1 MLEFDHIWLF
11 ALLPIPLLIR
21 WLLPAYREQKEA
33 VQAPFFE
40 QIVVLTGQT
49 PSKGAVVLRRNWF
62 QLLFMPFCW
71 ILLIAALAR
80 PQWVE
85 DPIVKIE
92 SSRDLMIAVDLSGSM
107 ETRDFTDAEG
117 NKIERLEAVKLVLDD
132 FIARR
137 KGDRV
142 GLILF
147 GTSAYP
153 QVPFTLDHEIW
164 RTLLHESRTKMA
176 GPQTM
181 IGDAI
186 GLAIKLFKESES
198 ENRVLILL
206 TDGNDTGSKVP
217 PVRAAEIAA
226 ENGITVHTIGIGDP
240 ESAGED
246 ALDTDTMKKI
256 AGKAG
261 GSFFRAMDREE
272 LAKIYDEINKLEPV
286 DFETVSF
293 RPKLQLYHWP
303 LGGVLILIVG
313 YHMIMAAMTLGRK
326 KWNVGEMEN

>member
-1 MLEFDHIWLF
+1 
-11 ALLPIPLLIR
+11 
-21 WLLPAYREQKEA
+21 
-33 VQAPFFE
+33 
-40 QIVVLTGQT
+40 
-49 PSKGAVVLRRNWF
+49 
-62 QLLFMPFCW
+62 
-71 ILLIAALAR
+71 
-80 PQWVE
+80 
-85 DPIVKIE
+85 VKIE

-107 ETRDFTDAEG
+107 ETRDFTDAGG
-117 NKIERLEAVKLVLDD
+117 NKIDRLEAVKLVLDD

-186 GLAIKLFKESES
+186 GLALKLFEESES

-217 PVRAAEIAA
+217 PVRAAGIAA
-226 ENGITVHTIGIGDP
+226 ENGITIHTIGIGDP
-240 ESAGED
+240 ESAGEE
-246 ALDTDTMKKI
+246 ALDTDSMKKI
-256 AGKAG
+256 ASETG

-272 LAKIYDEINKLEPV
+272 LSKIYEQINKLEPV
-286 DFETVSF
+286 EFESISY
-293 RPKLQLYHWP
+293 RPKFQLYHWP
-303 LGGVLILIVG
+303 LGTVLLLLVG
-313 YHMIMAAMTLGRK
+313 YHLLMGCIQILKGRK
-326 KWNVGEMEN
+326 VEHA

>member
-1 MLEFDHIWLF
+1 MLEFDYIWFF
-11 ALLPIPLLIR
+11 AFLPLPILIR

-40 QIVVLTGQT
+40 QIVELTGQT

-62 QLLFMPFCW
+62 QLLLMPFCW

-80 PQWVE
+80 PHWVE

-117 NKIERLEAVKLVLDD
+117 NKIDRLEAVKLVLDD

-240 ESAGED
+240 ESAGEQ

-256 AGKAG
+256 AGEAG
-261 GSFFRAMDREE
+261 GNFFQAMDREE
-272 LAKIYDEINKLEPV
+272 LVKIYEQIDKLEPV
-286 DFETVSF
+286 EFESVSF

-303 LGGVLILIVG
+303 LGGVLILLVG
-313 YHMIMAAMTLGRK
+313 YHMIMAAMILSRK

>member
-1 MLEFDHIWLF
+1 MLEFDYIWVF
-11 ALLPIPLLIR
+11 AFLPLPILIR
-21 WLLPAYREQKEA
+21 WLFPAYREQKEA

-40 QIVVLTGQT
+40 PIVELTGHT
-49 PSKGAVVLRRNWF
+49 PSIGAVVLRRNWF
-62 QLLFMPFCW
+62 QLLLMPVCW
-71 ILLIAALAR
+71 ILLIASLAR

-117 NKIERLEAVKLVLDD
+117 NKIDRLEAVKLVLDD

-164 RTLLHESRTKMA
+164 LTLLQESQTKMA

-186 GLAIKLFKESES
+186 GLAIKLFKEGES

-217 PVRAAEIAA
+217 PVRAAGIAA

-240 ESAGED
+240 ESAGEE
-246 ALDTDTMKKI
+246 ALDIDTMEKV
-256 AGKAG
+256 ALETG
-261 GSFFRAMDREE
+261 GTFFRAMDREE
-272 LAKIYDEINKLEPV
+272 LRKIYEQINRLEPV
-286 DFETVSF
+286 KFESISY
-293 RPKLQLYHWP
+293 RPKFQLYHWP
-303 LGGVLILIVG
+303 LGGMLILLVS
-313 YHMIMAAMTLGRK
+313 YHLFMGVMQMMRRGR
-326 KWNVGEMEN
+326 VEHA

>member
-1 MLEFDHIWLF
+1 MLEFDYIWFF
-11 ALLPIPLLIR
+11 AFLPLPILIR

-40 QIVVLTGQT
+40 QIVELTGQT

-62 QLLFMPFCW
+62 QLLLMPFCW

-80 PQWVE
+80 PHWVE

-117 NKIERLEAVKLVLDD
+117 NKIDRLEAVKLVLDD

-164 RTLLHESRTKMA
+164 RILLHESRTKMA
-176 GPQTM
+176 GPHTM

-198 ENRVLILL
+198 KNRVLILL

-240 ESAGED
+240 ESAGEQ
-246 ALDTDTMKKI
+246 ALDTDTMMEI
-256 AGKAG
+256 AGEAG
-261 GSFFRAMDREE
+261 GNFFQAMDREE
-272 LAKIYDEINKLEPV
+272 LVKIYEQIDKLEPV
-286 DFETVSF
+286 EFESVSF

-303 LGGVLILIVG
+303 LGGVLILIIA
-313 YHMIMAAMTLGRK
+313 YHLAMAAMVLGKRRGVTEK
-326 KWNVGEMEN
+326 

>member
-1 MLEFDHIWLF
+1 MLEFDYIWIF
-11 ALLPIPLLIR
+11 AFLPLPILIR

-40 QIVVLTGQT
+40 EIVELTGQT

-62 QLLFMPFCW
+62 QLLLMPLCW
-71 ILLIAALAR
+71 ILLVAALAR

-92 SSRDLMIAVDLSGSM
+92 SSRDLLIAVDLSGSM
-107 ETRDFTDAEG
+107 ETRDFTDAKG
-117 NKIERLEAVKLVLDD
+117 NKIDRLEAVKLVLDD

-164 RTLLHESRTKMA
+164 LTLLHESQIKMA

-181 IGDAI
+181 MGDAI
-186 GLAIKLFKESES
+186 GLAIKLFNESES

-240 ESAGED
+240 ESAGEE

-256 AGKAG
+256 AGEAG
-261 GSFFRAMDREE
+261 GSFFHAMDREE
-272 LAKIYDEINKLEPV
+272 LVKIYEQIDKLEPME
-286 DFETVSF
+286 FESISF

-303 LGGVLILIVG
+303 LGGVLILLVG
-313 YHMIMAAMTLGRK
+313 YHMIMAAMMFSRK
-326 KWNVGEMEN
+326 KWNVGEMEI